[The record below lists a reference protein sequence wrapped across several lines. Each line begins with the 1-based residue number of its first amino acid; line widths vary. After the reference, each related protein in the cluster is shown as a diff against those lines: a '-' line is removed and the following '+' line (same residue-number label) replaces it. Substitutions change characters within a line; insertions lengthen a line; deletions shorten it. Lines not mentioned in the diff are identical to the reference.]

1 MAPDSFSGTIT
12 TSFIGRKFN
21 FYRIFVCFRGV
32 TCFAKILISTGFES
46 CSLGI
51 NKVEG

>member
-21 FYRIFVCFRGV
+21 FYRVFLYVLGV
-32 TCFAKILISTGFES
+32 LPALPKF
-46 CSLGI
+46 
-51 NKVEG
+51 